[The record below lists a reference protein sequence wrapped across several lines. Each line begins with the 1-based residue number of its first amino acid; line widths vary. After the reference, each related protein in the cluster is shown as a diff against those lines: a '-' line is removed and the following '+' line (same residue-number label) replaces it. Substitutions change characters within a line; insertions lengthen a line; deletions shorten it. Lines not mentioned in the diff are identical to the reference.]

1 MMNTTEKWSSIRS
14 LQNLYCVFEYERER
28 EKERR
33 KKREARR
40 EEGGKD
46 LKN

>member
-1 MMNTTEKWSSIRS
+1 MEQYKKFAEFV
-14 LQNLYCVFEYERER
+14 LCVFEYERER

-33 KKREARR
+33 RKREARR